1 MPTVECPGYPL
12 WFFLDNGFMIEKTPG
27 PRRLPPDCLM
37 TLAAGLSDLIRLLA
51 GRGLQSFCFVSLVAS
66 LAAWNGTG

>member
-1 MPTVECPGYPL
+1 
-12 WFFLDNGFMIEKTPG
+12 MIEKTPG